1 MEFVANPGF
10 FLDFLKENFEI
21 FIIGILVQEVV
32 PKQVENF
39 NFSKSINQLF
49 ETLFLF
55 EMLRN
60 QVMGTLINLHIDDN
74 FRSS

>member
-21 FIIGILVQEVV
+21 FIIGILVQEVL
-32 PKQVENF
+32 PKQIENF

-49 ETLFLF
+49 ETLFF

-60 QVMGTLINLHIDDN
+60 QVMGTLINLHIDDY